1 MLFLAMQQ
9 YCCMRHI
16 VEVGGR
22 TDGGVHQSRVNI
34 HADVCI
40 DAEVPLVALLGPVHL
55 GVSLTL
61 IVLGRAKRRDDG
73 GIHNSAGPEHQALLG
88 QTGVDGGQYLGSQL
102 MPLQ

>member
-1 MLFLAMQQ
+1 
-9 YCCMRHI
+9 MRHI

-61 IVLGRAKRRDDG
+61 IILGRAERRDNVMVASTMVPVLS
-73 GIHNSAGPEHQALLG
+73 IRPRRARP
-88 QTGVDGGQYLGSQL
+88 VL
-102 MPLQ
+102 MAARTWGASWYFSSR

>member
-1 MLFLAMQQ
+1 
-9 YCCMRHI
+9 MRHV

-22 TDGGVHQSRVNI
+22 ADGGVDQSRVNI
-34 HADVCI
+34 DADVRLH
-40 DAEVPLVALLGPVHL
+40 AEVPLLALLGLAHL

-73 GIHNSAGPEHQALLG
+73 GIHNSAGPEHQALLA